1 MSAVKREE
9 QVVQDK
15 EFNVIGKSV
24 RRRDALAKVTGEA
37 TFTTDVKLP
46 GMLYAK
52 VLRSPYPHAR
62 IKRIDVSK
70 AERLP
75 GVKAVATH
83 KNTSRERFNTSA
95 TMTFTVPHLQP
106 VLDQYIFDDVVRYV
120 GDEVAAVAAVSEEV
134 ARQALK
140 LIEVEYEQLPAVY
153 DPLEAMKEEAPD
165 IHAGCHEGKN
175 IPGEAVKI
183 ALGDVEKGFAES
195 DLVIEESFKLPVQ
208 KQAQMETHSA
218 VAQVTPEGTITVWST
233 TQTPHPTR
241 MILSKVFDM
250 PNSKIRVLNPPYV
263 GGGFGVRIGCSAK
276 AEPIAVALAMMAK
289 RPVKIVYS
297 REEDFIASDTRHGGY
312 ARVKL
317 GVKKD
322 GTFHALDIKGVL
334 NGGAYCSFSSEVP
347 GVMGTMTLAI
357 YRIPNEN
364 FVGYPVYTNTTP
376 CGAMRGFGNPQ
387 GNFPLES
394 VVDMA
399 AEQLGMDPLQLR
411 LKNIMKAGE
420 PWCLPYSCS
429 STGLAE
435 CIEKGAES
443 IGWERRGK
451 FNKAGATKVRG
462 IGMGV
467 GTHVSNSWPF
477 CVDYDNAYITIE
489 QDGSVQLATGVPDIG
504 TGTST
509 SLPQIAAEVLGV
521 ELDKVNIT
529 FGDTANTP
537 FDIGSHASRT
547 LYAAGTAV
555 IAAAKDARKQV
566 LEYASELLDTPAE
579 RLALKNSTVFVAAL
593 GLTDSCS
600 GSGVC
605 QAGSGKRTSV
615 TLQEVAA
622 HAHLHN
628 KQFIGVGRI
637 VPPNSPPWEAHFAE
651 VEVDLST
658 GQVRVIKLAAAHDV
672 GKAIHPQIVEGQIE
686 GGVLQ
691 GIGYALSEEIK
702 YNDKGKQQNYSFHN
716 YFLPTAEDV
725 PEIDAIIV
733 ESNDPQGPFGAKGI
747 GETGLVPTAPAIA
760 NAVYDATG
768 VRFTEIPMTEER
780 VFFGLRNR
788 KKC

>member
-1 MSAVKREE
+1 MSAVKIDE
-9 QVVQDK
+9 QVVKTSDL
-15 EFNVIGKSV
+15 NVVGKSV

-37 TFTTDVKLP
+37 MFSTDVKLP

-52 VLRSPYPHAR
+52 VLRSPYPHAK
-62 IKRIDVSK
+62 ITKIDTSK
-70 AERLP
+70 AEELP
-75 GVKAVATH
+75 GVKAVVSV
-83 KNTSRERFNTSA
+83 KNTPREKFNTSA
-95 TMTFTVPHLQP
+95 TMTFTVPHLDP

-134 ARQALK
+134 AQQALK
-140 LIEVEYEQLPAVY
+140 LIDVEYEQLPAVY
-153 DPLEAMKEEAPD
+153 DPLEAMREDSPD
-165 IHAGCHEGKN
+165 IHTGCHEGKN
-175 IPGEAVKI
+175 VPGDIVKI
-183 ALGDVEKGFAES
+183 AMGDVEKGFEES
-195 DLVIEESFKLPVQ
+195 DLVIEEMFKLPVQ
-208 KQAQMETHSA
+208 KQAQMETHAA
-218 VAQVTPEGTITVWST
+218 VAQVTPEGNITVWST

-241 MILSKVFDM
+241 MILSKVFGV
-250 PNSKIRVLNPPYV
+250 PHSKIRVLNPPYV
-263 GGGFGVRIGCSAK
+263 GGGFGVRIGCSGK
-276 AEPIAVALAMMAK
+276 AEPIAVALSMQAK
-289 RPVKIVYS
+289 RPVKIVYT
-297 REEDFIASDTRHGGY
+297 REEDFTASDTRHGGY
-312 ARVKL
+312 VWAKL

-322 GTFHALDIKGVL
+322 GTFHALELKGIL
-334 NGGAYCSFSSEVP
+334 NAGAYCSFSCEVP
-347 GVMGTMTLAI
+347 GVMGAMGLSV

-364 FVGYPVYTNTTP
+364 FVGYTAYTNTTP
-376 CGAMRGFGNPQ
+376 AGAMRGFGNPQ
-387 GNFPLES
+387 AIFPLES

-399 AEQLGMDPLQLR
+399 AEKLGMDSLELR
-411 LKNIMKAGE
+411 LKNIMKAGD
-420 PWCLPYSCS
+420 PWCLPYPCG

-451 FNKAGATKVRG
+451 LNKPGATKVRG

-467 GTHVSNSWPF
+467 GTHCSNAWPF

-509 SLPQIAAEVLGV
+509 SLPQLAAEVLGV
-521 ELDKVNIT
+521 DLDTVNIT
-529 FGDTANTP
+529 FGDTASTP

-555 IAAAKDARKQV
+555 IAAAKDAKKQV
-566 LEYASELLDTPAE
+566 LEYASDLLNAPAE
-579 RLALKNSTVFVAAL
+579 RLDIKNSTVFVAAQ
-593 GLTDSCS
+593 GLTNSCS

-605 QAGSGKRTSV
+605 KVGSGERTSI
-615 TLQEVAA
+615 TMKELAA
-622 HAHLHN
+622 HAHLRN

-651 VEVDLST
+651 VEVDLET

-672 GKAIHPQIVEGQIE
+672 GKAIHPAIVEGQIE

-702 YNDKGKQQNYSFHN
+702 YNDKGRQQNYSFHN

-725 PEIDAIIV
+725 PEIDAIII
-733 ESNDPQGPFGAKGI
+733 ESNDPSGPFGAKGL

-768 VRFTEIPMTEER
+768 VRFKEIPLTEER
-780 VFFGLRNR
+780 VFFGLRNN
-788 KKC
+788 KA